1 LTKLEN
7 KLGSQLAVSEADDE
21 NGMPNTEHLSS
32 YEEINADST

>member
-21 NGMPNTEHLSS
+21 NGMPNTENRTL
-32 YEEINADST
+32 NT